1 MYLLYCDETNFQ
13 KLSGDFFVYGG
24 IAIKGDKAKELA
36 DELAAIRHA
45 FGVKPDFVLK
55 FNPGPDEM
63 PHQEFIN
70 LKKAYM
76 ATAIKYE
83 VRLLVNLLLHDIAT
97 NSDEARR
104 NGINTLCFH
113 FDCLLERD
121 KSPGVVLIDRFN
133 DKKLD
138 QHLTEKVSTGLIGNF
153 PFSCALKI
161 NNIVGYHITSIGQ
174 SNFCSLVDVVLG
186 SLRFS
191 INAFTQ
197 NKKEHQKSAAAILQ
211 QLSPL
216 FFREKGSISDGAKTH
231 PISLWLS
238 PKDVRH
244 PKYREKYIALRDY
257 FEVNGIGVEQ
267 PV

>member
-24 IAIKGDKAKELA
+24 IAVKGDKAKELA

-45 FGVKPDFVLK
+45 FGVEPEFVLK

-63 PHQEFIN
+63 AHQEFIN

-76 ATAIKYE
+76 AAAVKHE
-83 VRLLVNLLLHDIAT
+83 VKLLVNLLLHDIAT

-113 FDCLLERD
+113 FDCLLGRD

-138 QHLTEKVSTGLIGNF
+138 QHLTEKVSIGLTGNF
-153 PFSCALKI
+153 PFSGAMKI
-161 NNIVGYHITSIGQ
+161 NNIVGYHIASIGQ
-174 SNFCSLVDVVLG
+174 SHFCSLVDVVLG

-197 NKKEHQKSAAAILQ
+197 NKKEHEKSARLILQ

-216 FFREKGSISDGAKTH
+216 FFREKGGISNGEKVH
-231 PISLWLS
+231 PISLCFS

-244 PKYREKYIALRDY
+244 PKYREMYIALREY
-257 FEVNGIGVEQ
+257 FEVNGIGIEQ
-267 PV
+267 SI